1 MVFLLCF
8 IREGAYAVQREIRKT
23 MGFLIGFAA
32 IQNLWSAVLAWLIYV
47 KFRELDY
54 LIPEVHLIFGVAVFN
69 FSKDLAKFVYIFVER
84 EDAAK

>member
-23 MGFLIGFAA
+23 MVFLIGFAA
-32 IQNLWSAVLAWLIYV
+32 IQNLWSAVPAWLIHV
-47 KFRELDY
+47 KFRELDC
-54 LIPEVHLIFGVAVFN
+54 LIPEVHLSIWSAVFN
-69 FSKDLAKFVYIFVER
+69 FSKDLAKFVYIFLER